1 MIRFGGVSVWR
12 SEWGDPTRLFVAAV
26 VTAGLG
32 GTFFKVAGSERLG
45 WPGDALFADRLGDPL
60 KFYVI
65 LGVIGLLGLAA
76 LAILLSTAWDLVAAW
91 RRGSGAQ

>member
-12 SEWGDPTRLFVAAV
+12 NEWGDPTRLFVAAV
-26 VTAGLG
+26 VAACLAGV
-32 GTFFKVAGSERLG
+32 FFKIAGSERLG
-45 WPGDALFADRLGDPL
+45 WPGDALFVERLNDPL
-60 KFYVI
+60 KFYII
-65 LGVIGLLGLAA
+65 LGVVGLLALAA